1 MGEKMKEK
9 KIPEINKADAATNK
23 RRERILKDELDE
35 KQQSLDKLLK
45 APKKREF
52 K

>member
-1 MGEKMKEK
+1 MKEK
-9 KIPEINKADAATNK
+9 KIPGINKADAVTNK
-23 RRERILKDELDE
+23 RRERTSKDELDE

-45 APKKREF
+45 ARKKREF